1 MNSAAEPLI
10 YVLVFI
16 AVAMLTQAAASTVF
30 SSSDR
35 SRRINRRLTLMESG
49 MSREEAYSALIQVS
63 NLPELG
69 NRQIREW
76 LRQLDLYRRQANVS
90 MPLQQIAIIIAASA
104 LGLWTLSLINLL
116 VTTNLSVTSLVM
128 TLIGAVTLPFVA
140 TYLWLST
147 RRRRRMKQIEDQLPM
162 ALDIMNRALRAGHPV
177 IAALQLAASEIG
189 DPLGTEFGLVVDE
202 TIYGKE
208 FSDAL
213 ANFAQRIGS
222 PECHFFAVSVGI
234 QAQTGGNLG
243 EILDGLAV
251 VMRGRA
257 TLGRRVRSLS
267 SEGKATAILI
277 SALVPMVAAGQMLI
291 HPTIYSDKFN
301 DPSFWPAVQVGCL
314 IYFVGMFII
323 SRIINFKY

>member
-1 MNSAAEPLI
+1 MI
-10 YVLVFI
+10 
-16 AVAMLTQAAASTVF
+16 
-30 SSSDR
+30 DR
-35 SRRINRRLTLMESG
+35 TAHGLSGTL
-49 MSREEAYSALIQVS
+49 
-63 NLPELG
+63 P
-69 NRQIREW
+69 
-76 LRQLDLYRRQANVS
+76 
-90 MPLQQIAIIIAASA
+90 
-104 LGLWTLSLINLL
+104 
-116 VTTNLSVTSLVM
+116 
-128 TLIGAVTLPFVA
+128 GAV
-140 TYLWLST
+140 
-147 RRRRRMKQIEDQLPM
+147 I
-162 ALDIMNRALRAGHPV
+162 
-177 IAALQLAASEIG
+177 
-189 DPLGTEFGLVVDE
+189 DPQARLVGLVVDE

-257 TLGRRVRSLS
+257 TLGRRIRSLS

-291 HPTIYSDKFN
+291 HPNIYSDKFN
-301 DPSFWPAVQVGCL
+301 DPGFWPAVQVGCL